1 MAKIELTKEERR
13 VQAAILAG
21 QYEQAKKMLTGTE
34 KSIRAVYQ
42 AIFGAAIAFAMG
54 DEQLTWKNIEAGL
67 REDNC
72 NYELYMMLG
81 DYYASR
87 NLQQAYLCYENA
99 LFYCDAPD
107 DGAQIQGV
115 IDSLR
120 EQGVCVPKAAIVILS
135 YNLLNM
141 TENCIESIRKTT
153 PESAREIIV
162 VDNASADGSVEWLK
176 KQTDIKLLCNSENQG
191 FPRGCNQGIALA
203 EKDSDIF
210 LLNNDTVMTDNA
222 LFWLRMGLYENEQ
235 NGSTGCVSNFV
246 SNNQAIIENGKTEKE
261 YLDFAARVNVPMTKP
276 YLNKVYLVGFAL
288 LIKRTVLDA
297 IGVLDERFSP
307 GNFEDN
313 DICMRISLA
322 GYRNVLCKNSFIIHW
337 GSKSFG
343 KEPQKYSNLMQKNQN
358 VFFAKWLSIGLE
370 PADYWNARIDIMS
383 LLEQQGITDEKIM
396 VIGTGCGSCLNCL
409 QDRFPL
415 AQIYG
420 IEQREYIAQ
429 IANGIADTVWTNLDE
444 WSSDELEETFDIIIV
459 NDSLENTINPEEVLT
474 EIARMLKKDGKM
486 IISFGNNN
494 HFSRIGKQ
502 LGARKLF
509 SRQLMYGMLAKA
521 KLSRGQWGYTQTE
534 SKLSDLQ
541 GYLQKLEA
549 QFPGVDEEELRAY
562 RWIVTVRKQRND
574 ICFGNKMVVC
584 IPTYEH
590 PEVVE
595 DVLAHCAETY
605 KRYGLDVYYYD
616 SSKDD
621 ATANII
627 AKYREQG
634 YENLHYVRVD
644 PKRPPVEKFEHIFM
658 LDGITSQYEYM
669 WYLRDRCWC
678 EENTLSLM
686 YESMEQKHDLIF
698 MDVGHPD
705 CTQKITICRDQNVF
719 YHRCGDY
726 ATSMDTA
733 IYNIDSLLKENFDIN
748 SFREKYHGDY
758 RQSFFHFLLIYEQLA
773 KKEEPN
779 ICLLAGDSVEIWH
792 SRKGHSGWG
801 DNRLLTWGK
810 RWIQAN
816 EKLPECYKNKDEV
829 IKRTASLPWILGN
842 ASILVELKEKE
853 ILTPEKYE
861 EIKGYWERV
870 STVPLEVVRMIAYGT
885 YQEYFMPLQLM
896 SKNSELLNIYLQTY
910 KAILNGEL
918 SLDRV
923 PFAEMRNTIKS
934 KLAGKNMET
943 VNINIIKTTLEN
955 LQNQIEKDSRDI
967 TDILT
972 QLQVYISLLLLIE
985 KI

>member
-54 DEQLTWKNIEAGL
+54 DEQLTWKNIETGL

-99 LFYCDAPD
+99 LFYCDVPED
-107 DGAQIQGV
+107 RTQIQGG

-135 YNLLNM
+135 YNLLDM
-141 TENCIESIRKTT
+141 TENCIESIRRTT

-162 VDNASADGSVEWLK
+162 VDNASVDGSVEWLK

-210 LLNNDTVMTDNA
+210 LLNNDTVMTGNA

-343 KEPQKYSNLMQKNQN
+343 KEPQKYNNLMQKNQN

-370 PADYWNARIDIMS
+370 PVHYWNTRIDIIS

-396 VIGTGCGSCLNCL
+396 VVGTGCGSCLSCL

-420 IEQREYIAQ
+420 IEQREYMAQ
-429 IANGIADTVWTNLDE
+429 IANGIADTVWANLDE
-444 WSSDELEETFDIIIV
+444 WSSEELEETFDIIIV
-459 NDSLENTINPEEVLT
+459 NDSLENTINPEKVLAEVG
-474 EIARMLKKDGKM
+474 RMINKDGRM
-486 IISFGNNN
+486 IVSFGNSN

-502 LGARKLF
+502 LGARRLF
-509 SRQLMYGMLAKA
+509 SRREMEKMLLNA
-521 KLSRGQWGYTQTE
+521 KLTGSKWGYTQVE
-534 SKLSDLQ
+534 SNLPDLQ
-541 GYLQKLEA
+541 GYLRQLIA
-549 QFPGVDEEELRAY
+549 QFPTVDEEELRAY
-562 RWIVTVRKQRND
+562 QWIVTAKKQRND

-590 PEVVE
+590 PEVVK

-616 SSKDD
+616 TSGDD
-621 ATANII
+621 ATKQVIVSYQ
-627 AKYREQG
+627 KKG
-634 YENLHYVRVD
+634 YDNLHYIMMGSEV
-644 PKRPPVEKFEHIFM
+644 PLSEKEEKIFK
-658 LDGITSQYEYM
+658 LEGIEKKYTYM

-678 EENTLSLM
+678 DENTLQLM
-686 YESMEQKHDLIF
+686 YRAVNEQHDLIF
-698 MDVGHPD
+698 LDVGHPESNYEFCVCGD
-705 CTQKITICRDQNVF
+705 ADEF

-733 IYNIDSLLKENFDIN
+733 IYNTQSMLQFNMEDI
-748 SFREKYHGDY
+748 RQKYNGDY
-758 RQSFFHFLLIYEQLA
+758 RTSFFHFIVIFDCLSHI
-773 KKEEPN
+773 KKPDV
-779 ICLLAGDSVEIWH
+779 CLLAGDNVQIWH
-792 SRKGHSGWG
+792 SMKGHSLWG
-801 DNRLLTWGK
+801 DYRIRVWGEQ
-810 RWIQAN
+810 WIQAN
-816 EKLPECYKNKDEV
+816 ETLPACYTNREDV
-829 IKRTASLPWILGN
+829 IKQTASFPWLLG
-842 ASILVELKEKE
+842 SVEPLIELQHKG
-853 ILTPEKYE
+853 ILTPEYFD
-861 EIKGYWERV
+861 EIKVWWERV
-870 STVPLEVVRMIAYGT
+870 SNIPLYTLCKIVHGEFDVLYNSTATEGDPLSGVNLIKQTFRAVIEGRMKPEAVPMNAVKATVMSEATQKGLESTLQQTVLEEALKAIENLGGGKTKDIEVV
-885 YQEYFMPLQLM
+885 L
-896 SKNSELLNIYLQTY
+896 SELYVIICLM
-910 KAILNGEL
+910 EL
-918 SLDRV
+918 
-923 PFAEMRNTIKS
+923 
-934 KLAGKNMET
+934 
-943 VNINIIKTTLEN
+943 INK
-955 LQNQIEKDSRDI
+955 
-967 TDILT
+967 
-972 QLQVYISLLLLIE
+972 
-985 KI
+985 

>member
-1 MAKIELTKEERR
+1 MARMELTKEERQ
-13 VQAAILAG
+13 VQTAILAG
-21 QYEQAKKMLTGTE
+21 QYEQAKKILAET
-34 KSIRAVYQ
+34 KKNIRTVYQ
-42 AIFGAAIAFAMG
+42 AIFGAAIAYAMG
-54 DEQLTWKNIEAGL
+54 DEQLTWKNIETGL

-99 LFYCDAPD
+99 LFYCDVPE

-135 YNLLNM
+135 YNLLDM
-141 TENCIESIRKTT
+141 TESCIESIRRTT

-176 KQTDIKLLCNSENQG
+176 KQADIKLLCNSENQG

-203 EKDSDIF
+203 EKNSDIF
-210 LLNNDTVMTDNA
+210 LLNNDTVMTNNA
-222 LFWLRMGLYENEQ
+222 LFWLRMGLYENKQ

-246 SNNQAIIENGKTEKE
+246 SNNQAIIENGKSEKE
-261 YLDFAARVNVPMTKP
+261 YLEFAARMNVPMRKP

-297 IGVLDERFSP
+297 VGMLDERFSP

-343 KEPQKYSNLMQKNQN
+343 KEPQKYSNLMHKNQIL
-358 VFFAKWLSIGLE
+358 FFAKWASIGLE
-370 PADYWNARIDIMS
+370 PADYWNARIDILS
-383 LLEQQGITDEKIM
+383 LLERQGITDAKIM
-396 VIGTGCGSCLNCL
+396 VIGTACGSCLSCL

-429 IANGIADTVWTNLDE
+429 IANGIADTVWVNLDE
-444 WSSDELEETFDIIIV
+444 WSSDELEGTFDIIIV
-459 NDSLENTINPEEVLT
+459 NDSLENTINPEKVLT
-474 EIARMLKKDGKM
+474 EVARMLNKDGKM
-486 IISFGNNN
+486 IVSFGNSN

-509 SRQLMYGMLAKA
+509 SRHEMEKMLLNA
-521 KLSRGQWGYTQTE
+521 KLTGNKWVYTQIGTD
-534 SKLSDLQ
+534 LSDIQGTLQ
-541 GYLQKLEA
+541 QCRE
-549 QFPGVDEEELRAY
+549 QFPTVDEEELKAY
-562 RWIVTVRKQRND
+562 QWIVTVEKQRTD
-574 ICFGNKMVVC
+574 IQFENSMALC
-584 IPTYEH
+584 IITYNH
-590 PEVVE
+590 PAAVE
-595 DVLAHCAETY
+595 DVLSHCAELY
-605 KRYGLDVYYYD
+605 KRYALDVYYFD
-616 SSKDD
+616 SSEDD
-621 ATANII
+621 LTKQVIE
-627 AKYREQG
+627 KYQLDG
-634 YENLHYVRVD
+634 YDNLHYVTYD
-644 PKRPPVEKFEHIFM
+644 SQRPAIDKQEHVFS
-658 LDGITSQYEYM
+658 LEWNTKDYEYM
-669 WYLRDRCWC
+669 WYMRDRCWC
-678 EENTLSLM
+678 EEDTLR
-686 YESMEQKHDLIF
+686 LIYRGIETHSDIVF
-698 MDVGHPD
+698 MDVGHPES
-705 CTQKITICRDQNVF
+705 KRELTICNDVNVF

-726 ATSMDTA
+726 ATSMDAT
-733 IYNIDSLLKENFDIN
+733 IYNIKSMLKNDLNFK
-748 SFREKYHGDY
+748 SMREKYTFAW
-758 RQSFFHFLLIYEQLA
+758 RNFFQFAVTFEQIA
-773 KKEEPN
+773 KIEQPRV
-779 ICLLAGDSVEIWH
+779 CLLAGDNVSIYH
-792 SRKGHSGWG
+792 SRKTHSGWRVRTL
-801 DNRLLTWGK
+801 DIWGPC
-810 RWIQAN
+810 WIRAN
-816 EKLPECYKNKDEV
+816 ECLPDCYTDRDLV
-829 IKRTASLPWILGN
+829 IKATASFPWLLGD
-842 ASILVELKEKE
+842 AGLLVGLQQDG

-861 EIKGYWERV
+861 EIKEYWERV
-870 STVPLEVVRMIAYGT
+870 STVPLKVLHMIAYGT
-885 YQEYFMPLQLM
+885 YQEYFSPLQLTG
-896 SKNSELLNIYLQTY
+896 KNSELLNIYLQTY
-910 KAILNGEL
+910 KAILNGVL

-934 KLAGKNMET
+934 KLAGKNMEA

>member
-99 LFYCDAPD
+99 LFYCDAPE

-115 IDSLR
+115 IDSLW

-135 YNLLNM
+135 YNLLDM
-141 TENCIESIRKTT
+141 TEKCIESIRRTT

-176 KQTDIKLLCNSENQG
+176 KQADIKLLCNSENQG

-343 KEPQKYSNLMQKNQN
+343 KEPQKYNNLMQKNQN

-370 PADYWNARIDIMS
+370 PVHYWNTRIDIIS

-396 VIGTGCGSCLNCL
+396 VVGTGCGSCLSCL
-409 QDRFPL
+409 QDRFPF

-420 IEQREYIAQ
+420 IEQREYMAQ
-429 IANGIADTVWTNLDE
+429 IANGIADTVWANLDE
-444 WSSDELEETFDIIIV
+444 WSSEELEETFDIIIV
-459 NDSLENTINPEEVLT
+459 NDSLENTINPEKVLAEVG
-474 EIARMLKKDGKM
+474 RMINKDGRM
-486 IISFGNNN
+486 IVSFGNSN

-502 LGARKLF
+502 LGARRLF
-509 SRQLMYGMLAKA
+509 SRREMEKMLLNA
-521 KLSRGQWGYTQTE
+521 KLTGSKWGYTQVE
-534 SKLSDLQ
+534 SNLADLQ
-541 GYLQKLEA
+541 GYLRQLAA
-549 QFPGVDEEELRAY
+549 QFPTVDEEELRAY
-562 RWIVTVRKQRND
+562 QWIVTAQKQRTD
-574 ICFGNKMVVC
+574 IQFGSSMALC
-584 IPTYEH
+584 IITYNH
-590 PEVVE
+590 SAAVE
-595 DVLAHCAETY
+595 DVLSHCAELY
-605 KRYGLDVYYYD
+605 KRYALDVYYLD
-616 SSKDD
+616 SSEDD
-621 ATANII
+621 LTKQVIE
-627 AKYREQG
+627 KYQLAG
-634 YENLHYVRVD
+634 YDNLHYDTYD
-644 PKRPPVEKFEHIFM
+644 PQKPAIDKQEHVFS
-658 LDGITSQYEYM
+658 LGWNTKDYEYM
-669 WYLRDRCWC
+669 WYMRDRCWC
-678 EENTLSLM
+678 EENTLRLIYRGIETHS
-686 YESMEQKHDLIF
+686 DVIF
-698 MDVGHPD
+698 MDVGHPE
-705 CTQKITICRDQNVF
+705 CKQELTICNDVNAF

-726 ATSMDTA
+726 ATSMDAT
-733 IYNIDSLLKENFDIN
+733 IYNIKSMLKNDLNFK
-748 SFREKYHGDY
+748 SMREKYTFAW
-758 RQSFFHFLLIYEQLA
+758 RNFFQFAVTFEQIA
-773 KKEEPN
+773 KIEQPRV
-779 ICLLAGDSVEIWH
+779 CLLAGDNVSIYH
-792 SRKGHSGWG
+792 SRKTQSGWRVRTL
-801 DNRLLTWGK
+801 DIWGPC
-810 RWIQAN
+810 WIRAN
-816 EKLPECYKNKDEV
+816 ECLPDCYTDRDLV
-829 IKRTASLPWILGN
+829 IKATASFPWLLGD
-842 ASILVELKEKE
+842 AGLLVGLQQDG

-885 YQEYFMPLQLM
+885 YQEYFAPLQL
-896 SKNSELLNIYLQTY
+896 SGGNSQLLSIYLQTY

-923 PFAEMRNTIKS
+923 PFVEIHNTIKS
-934 KLAGKNMET
+934 ILSSKNIEP
-943 VNINIIKTTLEN
+943 INITVIETTLRN
-955 LQNQIEKDSRDI
+955 LQNQFENHSQDI
-967 TDILT
+967 IGILT

-985 KI
+985 KK

>member
-1 MAKIELTKEERR
+1 MAKMELTKEERR

-21 QYEQAKKMLTGTE
+21 QYEQAKKMLTETE
-34 KSIRAVYQ
+34 KSIRTVYQ

-99 LFYCDAPD
+99 LFYCDVPD
-107 DGAQIQGV
+107 DRTQIQGV

-135 YNLLNM
+135 YNLLDM
-141 TENCIESIRKTT
+141 TENCIESIRRTT

-162 VDNASADGSVEWLK
+162 VDNASVDGSVEWLK

-343 KEPQKYSNLMQKNQN
+343 KEPQKYNNLMQKNQN

-370 PADYWNARIDIMS
+370 PVHYWNTRIDIIS

-396 VIGTGCGSCLNCL
+396 VVGTGCGSCLSCL
-409 QDRFPL
+409 QDRFPF

-420 IEQREYIAQ
+420 IEQHEYIAQ
-429 IANGIADTVWTNLDE
+429 IANEIAETVWANLDE
-444 WSSDELEETFDIIIV
+444 WSSEELEETFDIIIV
-459 NDSLENTINPEEVLT
+459 NDSLENTINPEGVLAEV
-474 EIARMLKKDGKM
+474 ARMLKKDGRM
-486 IISFGNNN
+486 IISFENSN
-494 HFSRIGKQ
+494 HFSKIGKQ
-502 LGARKLF
+502 FGTRRLF

-521 KLSRGQWGYTQTE
+521 KLSGDRWGYTQVE
-534 SKLSDLQ
+534 SNLADLQ
-541 GYLQKLEA
+541 GYLRQLAA
-549 QFPGVDEEELRAY
+549 QFPTVDEEELRAY
-562 RWIVTVRKQRND
+562 QWIVTAKKQRND

-584 IPTYEH
+584 IPTYER
-590 PEVVE
+590 PEAVA
-595 DVLAHCAETY
+595 DVLSHCAETY

-621 ATANII
+621 ATVNII
-627 AKYREQG
+627 AKYQEQG

-644 PKRPPVEKFEHIFM
+644 SNRPPVEKFEHIFL
-658 LDGITSQYEYM
+658 LDGITAKYEYM

-678 EENTLSLM
+678 EENTLNLM

-705 CTQKITICRDQNVF
+705 CTQEITICRDQNAF

-726 ATSMDTA
+726 ATSMDAA
-733 IYNIDSLLKENFDIN
+733 IYNIESLLKENFDIN

-779 ICLLAGDSVEIWH
+779 ICLLSGDSVEIWH
-792 SRKGHSGWG
+792 SRKGDSGWG
-801 DNRLLTWGK
+801 DNRLLIWGE

-816 EKLPECYKNKDEV
+816 ENLPECYKNKAEV
-829 IKRTASLPWILGN
+829 IKRTASFPWILGN
-842 ASILVELKEKE
+842 ANVLVELKEKE

-885 YQEYFMPLQLM
+885 YQEYFAPLQL
-896 SKNSELLNIYLQTY
+896 SGGNSQLLSIYLQTY

-955 LQNQIEKDSRDI
+955 LQNQTEKDSRDVK
-967 TDILT
+967 DILT

-985 KI
+985 KK

>member
-1 MAKIELTKEERR
+1 MARMELTKEERR
-13 VQAAILAG
+13 VQTTILAG
-21 QYEQAKKMLTGTE
+21 QYEQAKKILAET
-34 KSIRAVYQ
+34 KKNIRTVYQ
-42 AIFGAAIAFAMG
+42 AIFGAVIAFAMG
-54 DEQLTWKNIEAGL
+54 DEQLTWKNIETGL

-99 LFYCDAPD
+99 LFYCDVPED
-107 DGAQIQGV
+107 RTQIQGV
-115 IDSLR
+115 IDNLR

-135 YNLLNM
+135 YNLLDM
-141 TENCIESIRKTT
+141 TEKCIESIRRTT

-176 KQTDIKLLCNSENQG
+176 KQSDIKLLCNSENQG
-191 FPRGCNQGIALA
+191 FPKGCNQGIALA
-203 EKDSDIF
+203 EKNSDIF

-246 SNNQAIIENGKTEKE
+246 SNNQTIIENGKTEKE
-261 YLDFAARVNVPMTKP
+261 YHDFAARVNVPMRKP

-297 IGVLDERFSP
+297 TGMLDERFSP

-343 KEPQKYSNLMQKNQN
+343 KEPQKYNSLMQRNQDA
-358 VFFAKWLSIGLE
+358 FFKKWSLIGLE
-370 PADYWNARIDIMS
+370 PVAYWNARMDIVK

-396 VIGTGCGSCLNCL
+396 VIGTGCGSCLSCL

-420 IEQREYIAQ
+420 IEQREYMAQ

-444 WSSDELEETFDIIIV
+444 WSSEELEETFDIIIV
-459 NDSLENTINPEEVLT
+459 NDSLENTINPEGVLA

-486 IISFGNNN
+486 IISFGNSN

-502 LGARKLF
+502 LGERRLF
-509 SRQLMYGMLAKA
+509 TRQRMYGMLAKA
-521 KLSRGQWGYTQTE
+521 KLSGDQWGYTQTE
-534 SKLSDLQ
+534 SNLSDLQ
-541 GYLQKLEA
+541 GYLQKLEV

-616 SSKDD
+616 SSRND
-621 ATANII
+621 ATKQVI
-627 AKYREQG
+627 ASYQKKG
-634 YENLHYVRVD
+634 YENLHYIYVD
-644 PKRPPVEKFEHIFM
+644 QKTLKAEQIFKQEGLEKKY
-658 LDGITSQYEYM
+658 TYM
-669 WYLRDRCWC
+669 WYLRNRCWC
-678 EENTLSLM
+678 EENTLQLM
-686 YESMEQKHDLIF
+686 YQAVNEQHDLIF
-698 MDVGHPD
+698 LDVGHPESE
-705 CTQKITICRDQNVF
+705 CEFSICRNANEF

-733 IYNIDSLLKENFDIN
+733 IFNTDAMLRLDMNCFRQRYVGEYSSNFFQFIVIFDGL
-748 SFREKYHGDY
+748 S
-758 RQSFFHFLLIYEQLA
+758 Q
-773 KKEEPN
+773 KKDPD
-779 ICLLAGDSVEIWH
+779 ICLLAGENVAIHH
-792 SRKGHSGWG
+792 SKMGQSMWG
-801 DNRLLTWGK
+801 DKRIAVWGE

-816 EKLPECYKNKDEV
+816 ESLPKCYTNREEI
-829 IKRTASLPWILGN
+829 IKRTASFPWLLG
-842 ASILVELKEKE
+842 SVEPLVELQRKG
-853 ILTPEKYE
+853 ILTPEYFEK
-861 EIKGYWERV
+861 IKVWWERV
-870 STVPLEVVRMIAYGT
+870 SNIPLYTLRKIAYGEFDVLYDST
-885 YQEYFMPLQLM
+885 VTEGDSLSGVNLLKQTFRAVLEGRMKPEAVPMYAVKSTVMNEAAQKGLESTLQQTILEEAL
-896 SKNSELLNIYLQTY
+896 KAIENLGQGKTKDIEVVVSELYVIICLLT
-910 KAILNGEL
+910 L
-918 SLDRV
+918 
-923 PFAEMRNTIKS
+923 
-934 KLAGKNMET
+934 
-943 VNINIIKTTLEN
+943 INK
-955 LQNQIEKDSRDI
+955 
-967 TDILT
+967 
-972 QLQVYISLLLLIE
+972 
-985 KI
+985 